1 MKRPLIYT
9 LTNLLILN
17 CLIGCAPTPKPVPT
31 EDVYDYGFITRY
43 GANYQEQGIESNVF
57 MLDVYTPGL
66 RLNDQDKIEG
76 TGLNLCFSDVFT
88 LPTDTKLQDD
98 VAYTM
103 DSTGRADSFLP
114 GQDFEGNINGAY
126 LLDIQDNK
134 VRSITLFRD
143 GTFTMTHSGDT
154 AHIVFELITDKK
166 TVYKA
171 TYHAPLPYKRKL

>member
-1 MKRPLIYT
+1 MKQTRYIPAL
-9 LTNLLILN
+9 LLILMAA
-17 CLIGCAPTPKPVPT
+17 CTPKPVPVP
-31 EDVYDYGFITRY
+31 EDDVYDYGFITRY
-43 GANYQEQGIESNVF
+43 GAYYQEQGIESNVF
-57 MLDVYTPGL
+57 MLDVYTSGL

-88 LPTDTKLQDD
+88 LPTDNQLQDG
-98 VAYTM
+98 VTYSM

-114 GQDFEGNINGAY
+114 GQDYEGNINGAY
-126 LLDIQDNK
+126 LLNIKDGKIS
-134 VRSITLFRD
+134 SITLMKE